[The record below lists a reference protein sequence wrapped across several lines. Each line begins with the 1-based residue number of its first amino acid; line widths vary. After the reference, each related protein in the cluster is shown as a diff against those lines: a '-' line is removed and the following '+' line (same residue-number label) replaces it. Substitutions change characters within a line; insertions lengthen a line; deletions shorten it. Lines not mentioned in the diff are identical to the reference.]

1 MTLQISFEG
10 LPVGPE
16 WPTKAQLKQLLLT
29 CSGRPVSMQ
38 DIETDVFTLLSTGEC
53 NYCISDLLHSS

>member
-1 MTLQISFEG
+1 MTHQISFEG

-29 CSGRPVSMQ
+29 RSGRPVSMQ
-38 DIETDVFTLLSTGEC
+38 DIESDVFTLLSTGGC
-53 NYCISDLLHSS
+53 MFITIRIR